1 MTQLIKF
8 KHQLKIF
15 LRKSKLP
22 VVRFCYRK
30 QLRKLAKYQIF
41 ALPTIDWNTPLYQR
55 PQHLAL
61 ALSKSNIPFIYSTCN
76 LKYDQVNGFENLS
89 NKLVIT
95 DKWFLCLNSL
105 NCLILLLSTQQL
117 VTVSDVKKI
126 IVKGGKI
133 IYDYVDEIH
142 QDISGSQKMEDFLI
156 ERHSYIKESG
166 CASLVLCV
174 SKKLYDEMLEYYPKE
189 KVLLVPNGVE
199 YDHFQAKRNLKTVPD
214 DLKKIVAKK
223 KTIIGYYGAMANWLD
238 YELINTAAKKH
249 PEWQFVFI
257 GVDYN
262 GGLKKLD
269 ISLNNIHFLGQK
281 DYQDLPQYGIW
292 FDIALIPFAKGEI
305 AKSTSPLKMYEYMAM
320 HKPIVATE
328 DLVECYGYKGVYIS
342 KNNNNDFEFSIK
354 KAINS
359 SKNMKIINF
368 LDKQA
373 KQNTWEIRATKII
386 NFLKKIK

>member
-1 MTQLIKF
+1 MIINIYFKKIKSRILHIF
-8 KHQLKIF
+8 SKIF
-15 LRKSKLP
+15 NIFKLKEIVKRTKIKSI
-22 VVRFCYRK
+22 VF
-30 QLRKLAKYQIF
+30 F
-41 ALPTIDWNTPLYQR
+41 PTVDWKTPLYQR
-55 PQHLAL
+55 PQHLA
-61 ALSKSNIPFIYSTCN
+61 I
-76 LKYDQVNGFENLS
+76 NLS
-89 NKLVIT
+89 NFFYIIYGTANYMYDNVWGIKIINKKILIT
-95 DKWFLCLNSL
+95 NLWRDAIRIKN
-105 NCLILLLSTQQL
+105 NNLIFLLSTQQL
-117 VTVSDVKKI
+117 VTVSDIKKI

-142 QDISGSQKMEDFLI
+142 QDISGSQKMENFLI
-156 ERHSYIKESG
+156 ERHNYIKESG

-174 SKKLYDEMLEYYPKE
+174 SKKLYDEMIECYPKE

-199 YDHFQAKRNLKTVPD
+199 YDHFQVKRNLKTIPE
-214 DLKKIVAKK
+214 DLKKIINTKK
-223 KTIIGYYGAMANWLD
+223 IIIGYYGAMANWLD
-238 YELINTAAKKH
+238 YELINTVAKKH

>member
-1 MTQLIKF
+1 MIKKILLDKIEYQLSKIIYSKKLCNYIK
-8 KHQLKIF
+8 
-15 LRKSKLP
+15 SNN
-22 VVRFCYRK
+22 
-30 QLRKLAKYQIF
+30 QIIVS
-41 ALPTIDWNTPLYQR
+41 LPTIDWATPLFQR

-61 ALSKSNIPFIYSTCN
+61 NLSKKFYFIYTTAN
-76 LKYDQVNGFENLS
+76 YRYDRINGFQLI
-89 NKLVIT
+89 NKKLAIT
-95 DKWFLCLNSL
+95 NIWSVAINTLKKKFV
-105 NCLILLLSTQQL
+105 LLLSTQQL
-117 VTVSDVKKI
+117 ITIKNLQKI
-126 IVKGGKI
+126 IIKGGEI

-142 QDISGSQKMEDFLI
+142 QDISGSQKMEDFLT
-156 ERHSYIKESG
+156 ERHNYIKKSG

-174 SKKLYDEMLEYYPKE
+174 SKKLYDEMLECYPKE
-189 KVLLVPNGVE
+189 KVLLVPNGVD
-199 YDHFQAKRNLKTVPD
+199 YDHFQIKKDKENLPK
-214 DLKKIVAKK
+214 DLKEIVEKK
-223 KTIIGYYGAMANWLD
+223 QPIIGYYGAMANWLD
-238 YELINTAAKKH
+238 YELINDTAKNH
-249 PEWQFVFI
+249 QEWNFVFI

-262 GGLKKLD
+262 GGLKKLNQ
-269 ISLNNIHFLGQK
+269 SLPNIYFLGAK
-281 DYQDLPQYGIW
+281 DYKELPKYGVW
-292 FDIALIPFAKGEI
+292 FDITLIPFTKGEI